1 MRNAKA
7 SLALALAGGM
17 VITVASSVTA
27 QDDAEPM
34 ECDLEGT
41 TPVTLQLQ
49 WVTQAQFAGFFAA
62 RDKCFYADRGLDVT
76 IQEADPQ
83 GTAPHVVGSQGDG
96 PEFTLSWVPKVLELR
111 ESETDPSSLVNIG
124 QHLTRSGT
132 LAIAFADSGITSVE
146 DWEGKVVGVWP
157 SGNEYEMTAAI
168 AQAGLVDGEN
178 VTRVDN
184 FFNMVPFIEGEQ
196 DVAAA
201 MIYNEL
207 AQVLETVNPDTG
219 ELFQLEDLSIIDF
232 KDVGTAMLQDAIWAR
247 EEWLA
252 EEGNEDL
259 ATQFLAA
266 SFEGWMACRDNP
278 DECVEIVLNNGPILP
293 AGHQAWQVNEMNA
306 LIWPAEGGIGSI
318 NEADWDQTV
327 QIALDAG
334 IISEAPGDNARRDD
348 LAAAARELI
357 DGDTVGADFTK
368 SEIVLEEGGV

>member
-1 MRNAKA
+1 M
-7 SLALALAGGM
+7 
-17 VITVASSVTA
+17 
-27 QDDAEPM
+27 
-34 ECDLEGT
+34 
-41 TPVTLQLQ
+41 
-49 WVTQAQFAGFFAA
+49 
-62 RDKCFYADRGLDVT
+62 
-76 IQEADPQ
+76 
-83 GTAPHVVGSQGDG
+83 
-96 PEFTLSWVPKVLELR
+96 
-111 ESETDPSSLVNIG
+111 NIG

-132 LAIAFADSGITSVE
+132 LAIAFADSGITTVE

-201 MIYNEL
+201 MVYNEL
-207 AQVLETVNPDTG
+207 AQVLETVNPATG
-219 ELFQLEDLSIIDF
+219 ELFQLDDLSIIDF

-252 EEGNEDL
+252 EEGNEEL

-266 SFEGWMACRDNP
+266 SFEGWMVCRDNP

-293 AGHQAWQVNEMNA
+293 AGHQAWQTNEMNA
-306 LIWPAEGGIGSI
+306 LIWPAEGGIGAI
-318 NEADWDQTV
+318 ADADWDQTV

-334 IISEAPGDNARRDD
+334 IISEAPPESVRRDD
-348 LAAAARELI
+348 LAEAARALI
-357 DGDTVGADFTK
+357 DGDIMGADFQK
-368 SEIVLEEGGV
+368 SEIVLQEDGV